1 MLIFRFNN
9 PDALLTL
16 LLVAAAYAT
25 LRAVE
30 RGGTRWLLLAATLV
44 GFGFLTKMLQAFLV
58 LPALAAVWLLAA
70 PVGWG
75 RRLRDLAL
83 AAVALVVS
91 AGWWV
96 LVVELWPAADRP
108 YIGGSQDNSV
118 LELVFGYNGFG
129 RLTGDEVGSV
139 GGAPGGGWGSTGLTR
154 LFGSEFGGQAAWLL
168 PAALLALGALL
179 WWTRRARA
187 DDALRGAAW
196 CGAGGWWSPASRSA

>member
-1 MLIFRFNN
+1 M
-9 PDALLTL
+9 A
-16 LLVAAAYAT
+16 
-25 LRAVE
+25 
-30 RGGTRWLLLAATLV
+30 LLAATLV

-58 LPALAAVWLLAA
+58 LPALALVWLVAA

-139 GGAPGGGWGSTGLTR
+139 GGGTGWRLGFDGADAAVRVRVRRPGGV
-154 LFGSEFGGQAAWLL
+154 AA
-168 PAALLALGALL
+168 A
-179 WWTRRARA
+179 
-187 DDALRGAAW
+187 RGAAGARRAALVDATGAARRRAAGRGRW